1 MYRYGELTFSYSF
14 FPVWTDKLRFLA
26 KLLHIPKRAKNCLN
40 VRHPNEHFY
49 HRESPVPPD
58 LPLPPTRREATACK
72 RPAAAT
78 ETDGGEMVAA
88 ACKRPAPAAT
98 ETDGEMVA
106 ANTESKRQKEAYL
119 VNRRK
124 FNSSA
129 TEEELQRELSL
140 NGKAGDSE
148 DIHRIIQARIR

>member
-1 MYRYGELTFSYSF
+1 
-14 FPVWTDKLRFLA
+14 
-26 KLLHIPKRAKNCLN
+26 
-40 VRHPNEHFY
+40 
-49 HRESPVPPD
+49 
-58 LPLPPTRREATACK
+58 
-72 RPAAAT
+72 
-78 ETDGGEMVAA
+78 MVAA
-88 ACKRPAPAAT
+88 ACKRPAAAT

-124 FNSSA
+124 FHSSA

-148 DIHRIIQARIR
+148 DVHRIIQARIR